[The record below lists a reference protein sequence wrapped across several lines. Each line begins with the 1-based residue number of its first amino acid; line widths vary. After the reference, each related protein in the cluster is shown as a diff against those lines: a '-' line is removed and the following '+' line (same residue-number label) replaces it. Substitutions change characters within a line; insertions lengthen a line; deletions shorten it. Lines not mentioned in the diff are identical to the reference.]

1 MGEEIITR
9 KYLYL
14 IRLLV
19 IIGISYLTLF
29 SPSSEKRVLLTYS
42 YIAFYL
48 LTNLLLPYIPK
59 RYFFNRNIFSVLI
72 FFDSAMIAFGIYLS
86 GRAGT
91 DFYLIYFII
100 IGLASMSI
108 SLKYLMINTLLFTFL
123 YGWLLYKQGL
133 FSGNMAVSYTL
144 RLPFMVIIA
153 LFFGYIVDTILQD
166 KEKDLR
172 DSEEK
177 YRQLFTTESDS
188 IIIFDADTGFA
199 KDVND
204 AALELYGYSRKE
216 FSKLK
221 VSHILAYSDN
231 ENKEIKKGLIGNNES
246 TQFQYH
252 TKKDGTVFP
261 VEVSAGSFMIGDQ
274 RMVSAVIR
282 DVTKRIMV
290 ENELRESQ
298 SMLKASEKRLNSIV
312 KTVPDIIYR
321 LDTMGHVTFVNESIK
336 KYGYS
341 VEELTGRNILEIV
354 HPEDRKK
361 VSGRI
366 NERRTANRKTVGL
379 EARLLVK
386 DNLQDGIGN
395 KSGEAERYEYFL
407 IDAEGIYDSATP
419 EEGGFVG
426 TQGIARE
433 ITARKRLEEQFQQL
447 QKMEALGTITSGV
460 AHNFRNTLSGI
471 SINKDILEMKH
482 WDTPGIME
490 IARRIDIEV
499 KRGVQLIESLM
510 QFSRKRR
517 TDNFENINLVEII
530 EETYSLVSKSFDKRI
545 AIYMDLPVALWI
557 TGEMSGLSQVFMNLC
572 TNARD
577 AMPDGGELHIRARKE
592 DDYALVLVSDN
603 GTGMTADT
611 RDKCFDPFFTTKA
624 NIKGTGLGLSTAYG
638 IIKDH
643 GGNISV
649 YSEINKGTTFKLS
662 FPLSVKDSEEKIE
675 SVQDIVH
682 GNGELILIVDDEKA
696 ILNPMEDLLE
706 RLGYRAISAESGM
719 EALGKYKSLKPDAVL
734 LDRNMPKMD
743 GINCAERIIK
753 YDPGARI
760 VIVSGYD
767 EIGPNGID
775 IRAKQLIKDYLTKP
789 VSREVLSRVL
799 NRLFA

>member
-1 MGEEIITR
+1 MGEEIITKR
-9 KYLYL
+9 YLYL

-29 SPSSEKRVLLTYS
+29 SPSSKKWALLSYS
-42 YIAFYL
+42 YITFYL
-48 LTNLLLPYIPK
+48 STNLLLHYIPE
-59 RYFFNRNIFSVLI
+59 RYFFNRNILSVLI
-72 FFDSAMIAFGIYLS
+72 FFDSAMIALGIYLS

-108 SLKYLMINTLLFTFL
+108 SLKYLMINTILFTSL
-123 YGWLLYKQGL
+123 YGWVLYKQNL
-133 FSGNMAVSYTL
+133 FSGSMAVSYAL

-153 LFFGYIVDTILQD
+153 LFFGYIVETILRD
-166 KEKDLR
+166 KEKNLR

-177 YRQLFTTESDS
+177 YRQLFSTESDA
-188 IIIFDADTGFA
+188 IVIFDADTGLA
-199 KDVND
+199 KDMND
-204 AALELYGYSRKE
+204 AALDLYGYSKKE

-221 VSHILAYSDN
+221 VSHILAYSVKEN
-231 ENKEIKKGLIGNNES
+231 EINSDLTGNNAS
-246 TQFQYH
+246 AQFQYH

-261 VEVSAGSFMIGDQ
+261 VEVATGSFVIGDR
-274 RMVSAVIR
+274 RMISAVIR
-282 DVTKRIMV
+282 DITKRIVV
-290 ENELRESQ
+290 EDALRESQ
-298 SMLKASEKRLNSIV
+298 SMLKESEKRLNSIV

-321 LDTMGHVTFVNESIK
+321 LDSKGAITFVNESIM
-336 KYGYS
+336 KYGYY
-341 VEELTGRNILEIV
+341 VEELTGKNILEIV
-354 HPEDRKK
+354 HPEDREK
-361 VSGRI
+361 VSRRI
-366 NERRTANRKTVGL
+366 NERRTSDRRTMGL

-386 DNLQDGIGN
+386 DSVQVGQDN
-395 KSGEAERYEYFL
+395 NSGEAERYGYFL
-407 IDAEGIYDSATP
+407 IDAEGIYESTMP
-419 EEGGFVG
+419 GEGGFVG

-433 ITARKRLEEQFQQL
+433 ITARKRLEAQFQQS

-460 AHNFRNTLSGI
+460 AHNFRNTLSGV
-471 SINKDILEMKH
+471 SINRDLLEMKYR
-482 WDTPGIME
+482 DDPEIVQ
-490 IARRIDIEV
+490 IARRLDAEV

-510 QFSRKRR
+510 QFSRKERA
-517 TDNFENINLVEII
+517 DNFENINLVEII
-530 EETYSLVSKSFDKRI
+530 EETYNLISKSFDKRI
-545 AIYMDLPVALWI
+545 AIYMDLPVSLWI

-592 DDYALVLVSDN
+592 GDHALVLISDN
-603 GTGMTADT
+603 GTGMSADT

-649 YSEINKGTTFKLS
+649 YSELKKGTTFKLS
-662 FPLSVKDSEEKIE
+662 FPLVATDSEEKLE

-682 GNGELILIVDDEKA
+682 GNGELILIVDDEKD
-696 ILNPMEDLLE
+696 ILKPMEDILE
-706 RLGYRAISAESGM
+706 SLGYRAVSAESGM
-719 EALGKYKSLKPDAVL
+719 EALSKYKSLEPDAVL

-743 GINCAERIIK
+743 GISCAERIIK

-789 VSREVLSRVL
+789 VNREVLSRVL
-799 NRLFA
+799 ARLFG